1 MQPQRS
7 PVLLVLKRKNLIGTS
22 HRLLRRARKLMR
34 LLAVEAVQLIGAMQ
48 IGMMKTSRAKRN
60 LQKQR

>member
-1 MQPQRS
+1 M
-7 PVLLVLKRKNLIGTS
+7 LLVLKRKNLIGTS

-48 IGMMKTSRAKRN
+48 IGMMKTSRARRN